1 MFVMEKLNIQY
12 EAPECFITQIN
23 VAQVL
28 CQSRIGGSSFDS
40 VVEDDYSNN
49 IGIW

>member
-28 CQSRIGGSSFDS
+28 CQSRLGGCYS
-40 VVEDDYSNN
+40 EDVQEDNF
-49 IGIW
+49 GISIW

>member
-28 CQSRIGGSSFDS
+28 CQSRASFED
-40 VVEDDYSNN
+40 VEEDNCIS
-49 IGIW
+49 IW

>member
-28 CQSRIGGSSFDS
+28 CQSRLGGASSED
-40 VVEDDYSNN
+40 VGEDDYSNN
-49 IGIW
+49 ISIW